1 MHIANIIYK
10 LTQICVYYYIAYHEK
25 IRGEHVT
32 VSNRAFNEL
41 RNRIYNFYMQYTDGY
56 VYDVEIMYFP
66 WGQQYI
72 LNDEDINFY
81 EAMNIIDRFID
92 YNRENYNTEYTLV
105 IQISNHPLDNY
116 ISFTHNWIKW
126 CIDLY
131 RF

>member
-32 VSNRAFNEL
+32 VSNQAFNEL

-72 LNDEDINFY
+72 LNNEDINFY

-92 YNRENYNTEYTLV
+92 YNRENYNTEYTMV
-105 IQISNHPLDNY
+105 IQISNHHLDNY
-116 ISFTHNWIKW
+116 ISYTHNWIK
-126 CIDLY
+126 
-131 RF
+131 